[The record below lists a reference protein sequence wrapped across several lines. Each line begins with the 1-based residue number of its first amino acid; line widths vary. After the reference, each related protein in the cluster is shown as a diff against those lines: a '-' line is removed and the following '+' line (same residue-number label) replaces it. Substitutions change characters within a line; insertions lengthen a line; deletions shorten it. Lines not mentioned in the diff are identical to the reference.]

1 MTAEAS
7 EAGSLGDL
15 AADGERPLNIALLT
29 YKGNPFCGGQ
39 GVYVRHLSREL
50 ARLGHRVEV
59 IGSQPYPVL
68 DVLDGRGPDPVLTE
82 LPSLDLYRHPDP
94 FRNPGRDEYRDWI
107 DALEV
112 ATMWTGGFPEP
123 LTFSLRARRQ
133 LRARS
138 GEFDVVHDNQTLG
151 YGLLGDIGA
160 PLVTTIHHPI
170 TVDRQLELDAADGIS
185 RRMSVR
191 RWYGFTRMQKRVAR
205 RLPSVLTVSGT
216 SRQEIVEHLGV
227 RDERIH
233 VVHIGADTDLFS
245 PDPAVRQVP
254 GRIVTTSSADVP
266 LKGLVFL
273 VEALAKVR
281 TEHPAAH
288 LVVVGKRAEDGPV
301 AQLIERYGL
310 EDAIEFVK
318 GISDA
323 ELVDL
328 VRSAEVA
335 CVPSLYEG
343 FSLPA
348 AEAMATGTPLV
359 ATTGGAIPEVA
370 GPDDETCLA
379 VPPGDAGAL
388 AAGLSRLLSDP
399 ELRARL
405 GRAGRERVLNHFTW
419 ARAAEGTVAHYR
431 EAIARSAAA
440 RGGRS
445 APAAPAGSAS
455 ATLAGSA
462 APAGSMTATPAG
474 SSTATPAD
482 STAAA
487 LAGSAS
493 ATLAG
498 SMTATPAGSSTATP
512 AGSTAAALAGSASA
526 TLAGSAIATPA
537 GSSTVTP
544 ARSST
549 VTPAGSAPAA
559 PARSSTVTPARSA
572 TPVPGR
578 SAIPAAG
585 PSATPV
591 PGRSAPPAAGPSAG
605 PTAGPSVTPV
615 PDPSAR
621 PTSGPSAGP
630 TAGRSVTPVAG
641 RSVSSVPGRSL
652 GPTVGQFAAPAAGS
666 SAAPA
671 AARSATSAPGH
682 PVGLTAGLSATPVPD
697 PSAEPTAGPPVPP
710 AGGRSVVSGEVG
722 ADPGAAAVCDPPLE
736 NTDRESRTPC

>member
-7 EAGSLGDL
+7 EAGPQGDP

-68 DVLDGRGPDPVLTE
+68 DVLDGRARGERGPDPVLTE
-82 LPSLDLYRHPDP
+82 LPSLDLYRQPDP
-94 FRNPGRDEYRDWI
+94 FRTPGRAEYRDWI

-133 LRARS
+133 LRERS

-170 TVDRQLELDAADGIS
+170 TVDRQLDLDAADS
-185 RRMSVR
+185 RRRRLSVR

-216 SRQEIVEHLGV
+216 SRQEIVDHLGV
-227 RDERIH
+227 RESRVH
-233 VVHIGADTDLFS
+233 VVHIGADTELFA
-245 PDPAVRQVP
+245 PDPAVPRIP

-288 LVVVGKRAEDGPV
+288 LVVVGRRAEDGPV
-301 AQLIERYGL
+301 AQAIERYGL
-310 EDAIEFVK
+310 EGAIEFVK

-328 VRSAEVA
+328 VRSAEIA

-370 GPDDETCLA
+370 GPDGETCLA
-379 VPPGDAGAL
+379 VPPGDPGAL
-388 AAGLSRLLSDP
+388 ATALATLLANP

-405 GRAGRERVLNHFTW
+405 GRAGRERVLARFTW

-431 EAIARSAAA
+431 EAIARSAP
-440 RGGRS
+440 RTSRPSSSGGPTPTS
-445 APAAPAGSAS
+445 IPAPH
-455 ATLAGSA
+455 
-462 APAGSMTATPAG
+462 
-474 SSTATPAD
+474 
-482 STAAA
+482 
-487 LAGSAS
+487 
-493 ATLAG
+493 
-498 SMTATPAGSSTATP
+498 
-512 AGSTAAALAGSASA
+512 
-526 TLAGSAIATPA
+526 
-537 GSSTVTP
+537 VTP
-544 ARSST
+544 
-549 VTPAGSAPAA
+549 
-559 PARSSTVTPARSA
+559 
-572 TPVPGR
+572 
-578 SAIPAAG
+578 
-585 PSATPV
+585 
-591 PGRSAPPAAGPSAG
+591 
-605 PTAGPSVTPV
+605 
-615 PDPSAR
+615 
-621 PTSGPSAGP
+621 
-630 TAGRSVTPVAG
+630 
-641 RSVSSVPGRSL
+641 
-652 GPTVGQFAAPAAGS
+652 
-666 SAAPA
+666 
-671 AARSATSAPGH
+671 
-682 PVGLTAGLSATPVPD
+682 
-697 PSAEPTAGPPVPP
+697 
-710 AGGRSVVSGEVG
+710 
-722 ADPGAAAVCDPPLE
+722 
-736 NTDRESRTPC
+736 DRESRTSC